1 MDQLKVLFASPEA
14 LPFAKTGGLADVSG
28 TLPQVLAEA
37 GHTVVVAM
45 PKYGAIPENLLAG
58 AVVAAEWE
66 LDWPLG
72 PEPVRLLRLTPVG
85 SLVTYLFVESRRYF
99 DRPSL
104 YRDPATGKDYI
115 DNDER
120 YILFCRALLE
130 GLRRIGW
137 APDIIHA
144 NDWQT
149 ALIPTFLATFY
160 KTEPFFAYTRSIITI
175 HNMPFQGKFPAPTFE
190 KLGLPKALF
199 YPTGPFEFWGEVNFL
214 KSAIWYADVIT
225 TVSERYA
232 AEIQS
237 SPVDGAGLDGVLKTR
252 TDSVFGILNGV
263 DYSVWSPEKDHQIPY
278 RYSITNLSGKRNN
291 RVELINRLGL
301 PLRAD
306 VPLIGMITRLSEQK
320 GFDLIEEAA
329 DDLFAMDLQMA
340 ILGTGDEK
348 YQKLLPVLERKYPDK
363 LKVVARHDEE
373 MAHWIEAGADVFL
386 MPSRYEPCG
395 LNQMY
400 SLRYGTVPIVRNT
413 GGLADSVADIDGQGK
428 TGTGFVFV
436 EYESEQLLAAIQRM
450 LATFPRKRLWRE
462 IMKRGMRQD
471 FSWTRS
477 AQKYIELYKKITNS

>member
-1 MDQLKVLFASPEA
+1 
-14 LPFAKTGGLADVSG
+14 
-28 TLPQVLAEA
+28 
-37 GHTVVVAM
+37 
-45 PKYGAIPENLLAG
+45 
-58 AVVAAEWE
+58 
-66 LDWPLG
+66 
-72 PEPVRLLRLTPVG
+72 
-85 SLVTYLFVESRRYF
+85 
-99 DRPSL
+99 
-104 YRDPATGKDYI
+104 
-115 DNDER
+115 
-120 YILFCRALLE
+120 
-130 GLRRIGW
+130 
-137 APDIIHA
+137 
-144 NDWQT
+144 
-149 ALIPTFLATFY
+149 
-160 KTEPFFAYTRSIITI
+160 
-175 HNMPFQGKFPAPTFE
+175 
-190 KLGLPKALF
+190 
-199 YPTGPFEFWGEVNFL
+199 
-214 KSAIWYADVIT
+214 
-225 TVSERYA
+225 
-232 AEIQS
+232 
-237 SPVDGAGLDGVLKTR
+237 
-252 TDSVFGILNGV
+252 
-263 DYSVWSPEKDHQIPY
+263 
-278 RYSITNLSGKRNN
+278 
-291 RVELINRLGL
+291 
-301 PLRAD
+301 
-306 VPLIGMITRLSEQK
+306 LIGMITRLSEQK

>member
-1 MDQLKVLFASPEA
+1 MENLKVLFASPEV

-28 TLPQVLAEA
+28 TLPHRLAQT
-37 GHTVVVAM
+37 GLSVVVAM
-45 PKYGAIPENLLAG
+45 PKYGAIPEHLLDG
-58 AVVAAEWE
+58 AAVAAEWE

-72 PEPVRLLRLTPVG
+72 PEPVRLIRLTPAD
-85 SLVTYLFVESRRYF
+85 SLVTYLLVENERYF

-104 YRDPATGKDYI
+104 YRDPDTGKDYA

-130 GLRRIGW
+130 GVKRLGW

-149 ALIPTFLATFY
+149 ALLPTYLATLY
-160 KTEPFFAYTRSIITI
+160 KDDPFFARTRSMITI
-175 HNMPFQGKFPAPTFE
+175 HNMPFQGKFPAATFE
-190 KLGLPKALF
+190 KLGLPEALF

-214 KSAIWYADVIT
+214 KSAIWYADTIT

-232 AEIQS
+232 KEIQA
-237 SPVDGAGLDGVLKTR
+237 SPVDGAGLDGILKSR
-252 TDSVFGILNGV
+252 AESLFGILNGV
-263 DYSVWSPEKDHQIPY
+263 DYDVWSPEKDHLIPY
-278 RYSITNLSGKRNN
+278 RYSVANLSGKRNV
-291 RVELINRLGL
+291 RVELVNQLGL
-301 PLRAD
+301 PLRD
-306 VPLIGMITRLSEQK
+306 EVPLIGMITRLSEQK
-320 GFDLIEEAA
+320 GFDLLEKAA
-329 DDLFAMDLQMA
+329 PDLFSLNLQMV
-340 ILGTGDEK
+340 ILGTGDDK
-348 YQKLLPVLERKYPDK
+348 YQKLLQTWQRKYPDK
-363 LKVVARHDEE
+363 LKVVARHDER

-413 GGLADSVADIDGQGK
+413 GGLADSVVDVDVAGK
-428 TGTGFVFV
+428 TGTGFVFT
-436 EYESEQLLAAIQRM
+436 EYKPEMLMDAVRRM
-450 LATFPRKRLWRE
+450 LTTFPRKRIWRE

-477 AQKYIELYKKITNS
+477 AHKYIDLYKKITGT